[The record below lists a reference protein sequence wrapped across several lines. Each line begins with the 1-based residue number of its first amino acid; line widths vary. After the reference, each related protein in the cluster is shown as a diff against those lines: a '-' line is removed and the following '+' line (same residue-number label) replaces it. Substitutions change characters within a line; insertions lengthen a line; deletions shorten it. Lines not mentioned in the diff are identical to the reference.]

1 MRKVCIKLII
11 EKVLSFLSVYKLII
25 WWKWKLISYADSSL
39 KNYLSVSKLKQTK
52 DKWSKRKEILLTNMR
67 DRLQGEF
74 EKPLK
79 KF

>member
-25 WWKWKLISYADSSL
+25 WWKWKLISYADPSL
-39 KNYLSVSKLKQTK
+39 KNNLSVSKLKLTK